1 MVIDYMKNLIRDLH
15 VFADGREV
23 AQSCRMRLTARE
35 NLSLLPQLFHL
46 EIENLSASSSVLL
59 PSARSVEVRSGDSVL
74 ASGSPVSSCSRRRLG
89 RSLFSLSFSPGMAL
103 WQSSVSLSL
112 SAGMSVSDSVR
123 AVLSASGTGIPLAA
137 FSADDA
143 FLTRPQSFFGRTCD
157 ALRMLADTVHAEAYL
172 SSAGLC
178 LIDHSRASAP
188 TLILPEDALLP
199 DPVFLPDRIILSTE
213 PKGWPLGTV
222 VRFTWQGQS
231 CQGLLV
237 SRLLSLDNVEGPW
250 LSQLEVLP
258 S

>member
-23 AQSCRMRLTARE
+23 ARSCRMRLTARE

-74 ASGSPVSSCSRRRLG
+74 ASGSPVSSCSRRQSG
-89 RSLFSLSFSPGMAL
+89 HSLFSLSFSPGMAL

-112 SAGMSVSDSVR
+112 SAGMSASDSVR

-143 FLTRPQSFFGRTCD
+143 FLLLDFRDTGVGIPEEQLGRIFEPYHTTKAKGTGLGLMIVQRIVRDHGGHIEVSSKEGEGTCF
-157 ALRMLADTVHAEAYL
+157 R
-172 SSAGLC
+172 
-178 LIDHSRASAP
+178 I
-188 TLILPEDALLP
+188 LLP
-199 DPVFLPDRIILSTE
+199 RAERRVRKIADR
-213 PKGWPLGTV
+213 
-222 VRFTWQGQS
+222 R
-231 CQGLLV
+231 
-237 SRLLSLDNVEGPW
+237 
-250 LSQLEVLP
+250 
-258 S
+258 

>member
-35 NLSLLPQLFHL
+35 NLSLLPQLFQL

-103 WQSSVSLSL
+103 WQSSVSL

-188 TLILPEDALLP
+188 TLILPEDALLS
-199 DPVFLPDRIILSTE
+199 DPVYLPDRIILSTE

-222 VRFTWQGQS
+222 VGFTWQGQS
-231 CQGLLV
+231 CQGMLV